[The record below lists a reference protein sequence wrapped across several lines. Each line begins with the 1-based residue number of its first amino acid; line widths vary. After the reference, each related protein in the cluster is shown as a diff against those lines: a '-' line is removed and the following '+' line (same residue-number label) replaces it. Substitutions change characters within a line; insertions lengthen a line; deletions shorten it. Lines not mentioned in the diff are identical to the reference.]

1 MTKLALGLA
10 LSFALAACG
19 GAALQTIS
27 LSNQTQ
33 RTIKE
38 LYVYP
43 AGAKDKGASRGALAP
58 STGTQ
63 VKMAAGNVEVY
74 AISETVKIDEHTR
87 DTPTASQTLEVHGPL
102 EVVFYDGDQKPASVS
117 RPGVIGV
124 SFIVSDKKPAPASAD
139 APADDAAPDPAP
151 AP

>member
-1 MTKLALGLA
+1 MRTLALVIA
-10 LSFALAACG
+10 LLLVACG
-19 GAALQTIS
+19 GASLQTIS

-43 AGAKDKGASRGALAP
+43 AGAKDKGASRGSLAP
-58 STGTQ
+58 SAGTKVQ
-63 VKMAAGNVEVY
+63 MPAGNVEVY

-87 DTPTASQTLEVHGPL
+87 DTPTASQGLELRGPL
-102 EVVFYDGDQKPASVS
+102 QVIFYDGDNKPTAVNQ
-117 RPGVIGV
+117 PGVIGV
-124 SFIVSDKKPAPASAD
+124 SFIVSEKKPAAESAE
-139 APADDAAPDPAP
+139 PAP